1 LCFAVV
7 SEGSE
12 TMSLTLYCNPK
23 CPFARRA
30 MVALAEKSKSYE
42 TVLIPL
48 SGQLNKIKGDAS
60 LLEEV
65 AGEQWPGKSV
75 EELVQLKEDYK
86 RDINST
92 GEVPTLVVDGKIIAE
107 ADVVAEYVEDAFPED
122 GVKLMPSDAYKR
134 STIRNF
140 LKVLGGPGGV
150 SGFYGLLRNQDPAKD
165 EEIRT
170 KVYNMW
176 QSFSKLSGDDGP
188 FFLGAD
194 FSLADVL
201 LIPFYDQF
209 RFLWPHFR
217 GTELIPA
224 ESEAFPWAGR
234 VQAWARAVEERESFK
249 QFSQTQKVYVD
260 GYVPYAGERGVSE
273 FGK

>member
-1 LCFAVV
+1 M
-7 SEGSE
+7 G
-12 TMSLTLYCNPK
+12 
-23 CPFARRA
+23 
-30 MVALAEKSKSYE
+30 
-42 TVLIPL
+42 
-48 SGQLNKIKGDAS
+48 
-60 LLEEV
+60 
-65 AGEQWPGKSV
+65 
-75 EELVQLKEDYK
+75 
-86 RDINST
+86 
-92 GEVPTLVVDGKIIAE
+92 
-107 ADVVAEYVEDAFPED
+107 
-122 GVKLMPSDAYKR
+122 
-134 STIRNF
+134 
-140 LKVLGGPGGV
+140 VLGGPGGV

-201 LIPFYDQF
+201 LIP
-209 RFLWPHFR
+209 
-217 GTELIPA
+217 T
-224 ESEAFPWAGR
+224 ESEAFPWAAR
-234 VQAWARAVEERESFK
+234 LQAWARAVEERESFK